1 MASRNSRI
9 RLNADGSASLEDIPD
24 AYIDG
29 FGDSHGSAVSGQGQW
44 EIDATD
50 FGYGLTVTILPG
62 GSMAHGIYH
71 GSSMLIRG
79 QRVPYRIE
87 MQLGDPDSDESITYE
102 RHES

>member
-1 MASRNSRI
+1 MN
-9 RLNADGSASLEDIPD
+9 
-24 AYIDG
+24 IDG

-50 FGYGLTVTILPG
+50 FSSGLTVTISPD